1 MFFVFISGFF
11 GILYGVKYGVIGF
24 TTRIF
29 IQWWLK
35 NISNFTFIHSVYT
48 CMNGTFLRGV
58 RSTFLWASREE
69 IYIQLFYDLP
79 EKSNVANFVGLIAY
93 MQTHILYIPSY
104 ILHLSS
110 VASVGII
117 IILII
122 DMILPILAKDFFV
135 IIFIKRNINSFW
147 K

>member
-11 GILYGVKYGVIGF
+11 GTLYGIKYGVIGS
-24 TTRIF
+24 TTRI
-29 IQWWLK
+29 IK

-79 EKSNVANFVGLIAY
+79 EKSY
-93 MQTHILYIPSY
+93 PPR
-104 ILHLSS
+104 LHR
-110 VASVGII
+110 A
-117 IILII
+117 
-122 DMILPILAKDFFV
+122 
-135 IIFIKRNINSFW
+135 
-147 K
+147 